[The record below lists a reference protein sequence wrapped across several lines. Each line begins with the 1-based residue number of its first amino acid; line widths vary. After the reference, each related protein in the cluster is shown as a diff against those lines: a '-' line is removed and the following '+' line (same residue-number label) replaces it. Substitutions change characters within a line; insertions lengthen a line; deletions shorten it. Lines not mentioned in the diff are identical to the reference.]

1 MMAKNEKVDMKMT
14 PRVLSFCPVLSIIEV
29 FLLLLLVCLFMT
41 ALFFGLKHFIVIHSN
56 TTFSQ

>member
-41 ALFFGLKHFIVIHSN
+41 ALFLV
-56 TTFSQ
+56 